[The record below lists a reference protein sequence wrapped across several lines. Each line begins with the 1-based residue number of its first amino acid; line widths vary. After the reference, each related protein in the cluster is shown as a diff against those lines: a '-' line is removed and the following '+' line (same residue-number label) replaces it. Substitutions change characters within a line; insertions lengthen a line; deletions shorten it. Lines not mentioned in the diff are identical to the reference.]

1 MPRSKRSAINNL
13 FFPSQER
20 HPSYRFIFNSVAV
33 CANGE
38 QKSSKDLSI
47 ERYLAGEGAG
57 APGPRRRGH
66 IACAIYVS
74 YLYVTFAARMYI
86 VLYIVLLSTAVL
98 VFLGTLFGRGL
109 LSFFFAF
116 FYSLIFV
123 TMADGKEI
131 AALLSEA
138 DNTPAEKVLMNINLA
153 KKEVLKVLST
163 TGSSFFELCS
173 SIERAR
179 TRDGL
184 KAAFSQFN
192 LVLRVFLGAAPAS
205 EHDKLSSATLS
216 VR

>member
-1 MPRSKRSAINNL
+1 MASSFLFGSWYVPARGRSLELACLAVRGRQLITF

-98 VFLGTLFGRGL
+98 VFFRYSFWTWSSQFFFCFFL
-109 LSFFFAF
+109 LSNFCH
-116 FYSLIFV
+116 
-123 TMADGKEI
+123 DG
-131 AALLSEA
+131 
-138 DNTPAEKVLMNINLA
+138 
-153 KKEVLKVLST
+153 
-163 TGSSFFELCS
+163 
-173 SIERAR
+173 
-179 TRDGL
+179 
-184 KAAFSQFN
+184 
-192 LVLRVFLGAAPAS
+192 
-205 EHDKLSSATLS
+205 
-216 VR
+216 